1 MGKSLSSRRS
11 PRAVKRR
18 KSYKIKGKSKIKGTK
33 RISNATRKGIQ
44 RNIRKKQNRSRKNV
58 TISKTVDEFTFF
70 EDGLPVDVRNSMNI
84 TRRTKQ

>member
-33 RISNATRKGIQ
+33 RISNATRKSLQ
-44 RNIRKKQNRSRKNV
+44 KKLRKNQMRSRRRV
-58 TISKTVDEFTFF
+58 TISNTANEFSFLK
-70 EDGLPVDVRNSMNI
+70 GSLPVDIRNSMNI